1 MPAPWLTAL
10 PAVERLLRAL
20 FGNRE
25 ARDAAI
31 HDEQQSAREE
41 LSAEFVSPPRSYWYD
56 AAIDA
61 LNRLPRPLMV
71 FAVFGLFIYAPYDPA
86 SFVVLMQAYA
96 LVPEWLAAVAIAI
109 IAFYF
114 GSRHLEKRIVMNGP
128 SEGQIKA
135 AAELVEAKAELKRAR
150 VATTNDQRDARP
162 PPPRLSDE
170 EFERA
175 MEDESTPL
183 SDAAIE
189 EWNRRRE
196 DRQPFVK

>member
-25 ARDAAI
+25 AREEAI

-41 LSAEFVSPPRSYWYD
+41 LASEFVSPPRVYWHD
-56 AAIDA
+56 AALDA

-71 FAVFGLFIYAPYDPA
+71 FAVFGLFVYAPYDPA
-86 SFVVLMQAYA
+86 AFTVLMQAYA

-114 GSRHLEKRIVMNGP
+114 GSRHLEKRIVMKGP

-135 AAELVEAKAELKRAR
+135 AAELVEAKAKLKRAR
-150 VATTNDQRDARP
+150 SGSRADGARL

-170 EFERA
+170 AFERA

-183 SDAAIE
+183 SDEAIA
-189 EWNRRRE
+189 EWNARRG
-196 DRQPFVK
+196 

>member
-20 FGNRE
+20 LGNRE

-41 LSAEFVSPPRSYWYD
+41 LAAEFVSPPRAHGYD
-56 AAIDA
+56 AAVDA

-71 FAVFGLFIYAPYDPA
+71 FAIFALFVYAPYDPA
-86 SFVVLMQAYA
+86 AFVVLMQAYA

-114 GSRHLEKRIVMNGP
+114 GSRHLEKRIVMRGP

-150 VATTNDQRDARP
+150 AAVSEPNAPRL

-170 EFERA
+170 AFERA

-183 SDAAIE
+183 SDEAIE
-189 EWNRRRE
+189 EWNRRRRDE
-196 DRQPFVK
+196 

>member
-41 LSAEFVSPPRSYWYD
+41 LAAEFVSPSREHGYD

-96 LVPEWLAAVAIAI
+96 LVPEWLAAAAIAI

-114 GSRHLEKRIVMNGP
+114 GSRHLEKRIVMRGP

-150 VATTNDQRDARP
+150 TSTRGGDGEPRL

-170 EFERA
+170 AFESA
-175 MEDESTPL
+175 MEDETTPL

-189 EWNRRRE
+189 EWNRRRGE
-196 DRQPFVK
+196 